1 MTSGP
6 PPGIERTSSPRG
18 NTSRSKSF
26 LMAAITLGTFGV
38 GNSVLVG
45 PVLTPTCEIS
55 GNSSCNFETLETVG
69 LKHVN
74 LPDFED
80 RFIDQHLTVAPTVD
94 TSWILFDSG
103 AAANCCP
110 KNFPPEWPL
119 LPITGTKPQLR
130 SVTGQALKIYGSK
143 LVGMRSGDC
152 EFYLHFYV
160 TDIDYP
166 LVSVGRLLNQGY
178 QVELS
183 SEKMIL
189 KSPCGSKIPLHRH
202 GSLLFMK
209 ASPQVFDSVDFESV
223 CDFP

>member
-1 MTSGP
+1 M
-6 PPGIERTSSPRG
+6 
-18 NTSRSKSF
+18 
-26 LMAAITLGTFGV
+26 MAAITLGTDGV

-69 LKHVN
+69 LKRVS

-94 TSWILFDSG
+94 TLWIHFDSG

-110 KNFPPEWPL
+110 KNFAPGPEWPL
-119 LPITGTKPQLR
+119 LPTTGTKPSLR
-130 SVTGQALKIYGSK
+130 SVTGQPLKIYGRK
-143 LVGMRSGDC
+143 RVGMKAGDC
-152 EFYLHFYV
+152 DFYLHFYV

-166 LVSVGRLLNQGY
+166 LVSVGRLFNQGY
-178 QVELS
+178 QVELG
-183 SEKMIL
+183 SEEMVL
-189 KSPCGSKIPLHRH
+189 KSPCGSKIPLYRH
-202 GSLLFMK
+202 GSLLFIK
-209 ASPQVFDSVDFESV
+209 PSLQLFDSVDFESV

>member
-18 NTSRSKSF
+18 NTSRSKSL

-38 GNSVLVG
+38 GNSALLG
-45 PVLTPTCEIS
+45 PVVTSTSQGCSNLNQTSQYCLNES
-55 GNSSCNFETLETVG
+55 DHFETLQTVG
-69 LKHVN
+69 LNHVK

-80 RFIDQHLTVAPTVD
+80 TFIDQHLTVASSVD

-110 KNFPPEWPL
+110 KNFAPEWPL
-119 LPITGTKPQLR
+119 LPIIGTKPPLR
-130 SVTGQALKIYGSK
+130 SVTGQPLKIYGRK
-143 LVGMRSGDC
+143 LVGVTSGSCD
-152 EFYLHFYV
+152 FYLHFYV

-183 SEKMIL
+183 SEEMT
-189 KSPCGSKIPLHRH
+189 
-202 GSLLFMK
+202 F
-209 ASPQVFDSVDFESV
+209 
-223 CDFP
+223 